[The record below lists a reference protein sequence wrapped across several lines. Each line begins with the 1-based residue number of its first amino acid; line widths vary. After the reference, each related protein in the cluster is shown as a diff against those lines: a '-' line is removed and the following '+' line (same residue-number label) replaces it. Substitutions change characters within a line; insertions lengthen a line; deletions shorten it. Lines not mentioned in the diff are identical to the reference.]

1 MEGLIL
7 SIGGLTE
14 RLVRNP
20 DGWKKKKKLI
30 NLRLRG
36 VTHSIVC
43 FFQVKHSST
52 SLFTYLKSIED
63 RKELDRILN
72 SIIDIF
78 NTYLYNIR
86 VILPLFIFLDRL
98 LGSGVIREVLEDNK
112 SKFAEELYRLTK
124 LEIARIRDYK
134 KLVNSMD
141 LFCQLVQ
148 VKKFFFFITL
158 DPINRSINQSTIRTF
173 KFSGQGMGVDESF
186 KSNVGIPVSQIKSR
200 EKKRIE

>member
-1 MEGLIL
+1 M
-7 SIGGLTE
+7 
-14 RLVRNP
+14 
-20 DGWKKKKKLI
+20 
-30 NLRLRG
+30 
-36 VTHSIVC
+36 
-43 FFQVKHSST
+43 
-52 SLFTYLKSIED
+52 KSIED

-148 VKKFFFFITL
+148 VKKFFFFSLHSIQ
-158 DPINRSINQSTIRTF
+158 SINQSTIRTF